1 MAEEIPSPIEFT
13 RISER
18 TTSEL
23 EHPREYLEAQVLFA
37 SRWSELTRTPY
48 DVALLRNTA
57 LYRRIVGSKLKP
69 GEAIDD
75 RWSNLMGKIGPELTA
90 SEASELMFGIYKQ
103 QAHAIYTP
111 PNYPKDDKKHFG
123 YFSFV
128 YYQNNTAN
136 EGRNSIKVHFLN
148 PIRGGIGSLHPSL
161 MPERRESLRNMFSHI
176 QEAHPNATHVM
187 GGSWLYHIPQYRDT
201 FPDAFTRDMKTLVP
215 REFEADF
222 PSAIGNMSFNG
233 DSLWGQFVNRFGGPR
248 TKALLPFT
256 ESVSRAS
263 SALELIKAFPHL
275 PLQPMC
281 EIGHFYQELNI

>member
-23 EHPREYLEAQVLFA
+23 EHPREYFEAQVLFA
-37 SRWSELTRTPY
+37 SRWSELTGTPY

-111 PNYPKDDKKHFG
+111 PNYPEDDKKHFG
-123 YFSFV
+123 YFSFDHDPK
-128 YYQNNTAN
+128 NSAN
-136 EGRNSIKVHFLN
+136 EGKNSIKVHFLN

-161 MPERRESLRNMFSHI
+161 MSERRESLQNMFVHI
-176 QEAHPNATHVM
+176 QKAHPDATHVM
-187 GGSWLYHIPQYRDT
+187 GGSWLYHVPQYRNT
-201 FPDAFTRDMKTLVP
+201 FPEAFIRDMKTLVP
-215 REFEADF
+215 RGFEENF
-222 PSAIGNMSFNG
+222 PESIGNMSFNG
-233 DSLWGQFVNRFGGPR
+233 DSLWGQFVNRFGEPR
-248 TKALLPFT
+248 EKALAPF
-256 ESVSRAS
+256 RADVMR
-263 SALELIKAFPHL
+263 ATNPLGLIKAFPHL

-281 EIGHFYQELNI
+281 EINHFYRDLNI